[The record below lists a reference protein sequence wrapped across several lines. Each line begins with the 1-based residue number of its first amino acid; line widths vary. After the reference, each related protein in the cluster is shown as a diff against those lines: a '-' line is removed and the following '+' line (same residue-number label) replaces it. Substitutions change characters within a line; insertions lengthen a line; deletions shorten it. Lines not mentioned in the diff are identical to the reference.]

1 MSGETPQVLKYETCS
16 LIENFPSN
24 YIPDFL
30 TEEKDKFS
38 QSKNKEA
45 LKVIGASSYEILDY
59 FGIPSSVSLLQTD
72 ATSIEDLRVFR
83 EKRKTICVKNYGKSY
98 QEELK
103 EFAPELNDPEIHL
116 KQLLPTFTPQ
126 DDSE

>member
-1 MSGETPQVLKYETCS
+1 M
-16 LIENFPSN
+16 
-24 YIPDFL
+24 

-38 QSKNKEA
+38 QGKNKDA
-45 LKVIGASSYEILDY
+45 LKVIGTSSYEILDY

-83 EKRKTICVKNYGKSY
+83 EKRKTICIKNYGKTY

-103 EFAPELNDPEIHL
+103 EFAPELNDPETHL

-126 DDSE
+126 DESE